1 MSVSAVIVAAGRS
14 KRMDN
19 GVDKLSV
26 KIEGRTLLAWT
37 ISRFEAVST
46 IDEIILVVRE
56 ESLDYVRDEV
66 VGNEGFKKV
75 NAVVAG
81 GDQRQ
86 KSTENGLNAT
96 AEDAEIV
103 LIHDGARPLVR
114 AEEIDSVIQSAK
126 ENGAALLAVRCKDTV
141 KEVIDNKIIKTLPR
155 DALWL
160 AQTPQGFR
168 RDIIVDALKSARDE
182 NYLGTDEASLVER
195 MGVNISIV
203 EGRSGNIKVT
213 FPEDVEHVR
222 SSLKREAVSA

>member
-1 MSVSAVIVAAGRS
+1 LSVSAVIVAAGS
-14 KRMDN
+14 SMRMDN
-19 GVDKLSV
+19 SVDKLSV
-26 KIEGRTLLAWT
+26 LIEGRTLLAWT

-56 ESLDYVRDEV
+56 ESLDYVRNEV
-66 VGNEGFKKV
+66 VSSEGFKKV
-75 NAVVAG
+75 KAVVAG

-86 KSTENGLNAT
+86 NSTENGLNAT
-96 AEDAEIV
+96 AEDAEII

-114 AEEIDSVIQSAK
+114 TEEIDSVIRSAK

-141 KEVIDNKIIKTLPR
+141 KEVMDNKIIKTLPR
-155 DALWL
+155 DTLWL

-203 EGRSGNIKVT
+203 EGRSNNIKVT
-213 FPEDVEHVR
+213 YPEDVEHVR
-222 SSLKREAVSA
+222 SSLKREVVNA